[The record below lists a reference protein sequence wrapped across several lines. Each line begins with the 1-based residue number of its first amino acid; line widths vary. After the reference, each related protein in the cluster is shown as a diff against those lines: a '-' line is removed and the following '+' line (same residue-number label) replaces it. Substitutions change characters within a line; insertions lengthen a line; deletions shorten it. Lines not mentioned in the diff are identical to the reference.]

1 MYKIQIPFPV
11 KGLPMKPELTG
22 QQTVDDKIIQSLAT
36 LLGWDGE
43 SRRLITCAIN
53 GALHTV
59 TPPLAG
65 ITNVASSGANEDVT
79 FSDQQTTEIIV
90 VANRNNTGDVWVN
103 VDAAAAIDTGMLLD
117 AGDSVKFSINNMQR
131 LNLFIVTNGNKVI
144 ILRTV

>member
-1 MYKIQIPFPV
+1 MYKIQLPFPI
-11 KGLPMKPELTG
+11 KGIPMKPELAG
-22 QQTVDDKIIQSLAT
+22 QQTVDDKIIQTLAT
-36 LLGWDGE
+36 LLGWNGE

-79 FSDQQTTEIIV
+79 FSEQATTEIIV
-90 VANRNNTGDVWVN
+90 MANKSNSGDVWVN
-103 VDAAAAIDTGMLLD
+103 LDALAVVDTGWPLD
-117 AGDSVKFSINNMQR
+117 AGDNVQFSINNMQR
-131 LNLFIVTNGNKVI
+131 LNLLIVTSGDKVV